1 MDAWHEY
8 YTLAGT
14 ASATLVGL
22 LFVAASVG
30 SSVWER
36 PAALRVFLSATVVH
50 FSSIL
55 VISLCVMAPL
65 RSVLAYGLLFAGGG
79 LVGVVYCF
87 LVIRDTVRDGLSKSI
102 GLEDRTWYAA
112 LPVVGYVLMTG
123 SGVAVA
129 MGFEP
134 GAMVLAISTGLLLI
148 AGIRNA
154 WDITVWIVTRRRS

>member
-1 MDAWHEY
+1 MRGWHEY

-30 SSVWER
+30 SGVWQR

-55 VISLCVMAPL
+55 VISLCVMVPL
-65 RSVLAYGLLFAGGG
+65 PDIRTYGLLFVLGG
-79 LVGVVYCF
+79 LFGCGYCV
-87 LVIRDTVRDGLSKSI
+87 LVIRDTVRDGLSASI
-102 GLEDRTWYAA
+102 ELEDRVWYAA
-112 LPVVGYVLMTG
+112 LPVIGYVLMIA
-123 SGVAVA
+123 SGVALVTRYQA
-129 MGFEP
+129 GD
-134 GAMVLAISTGLLLI
+134 MVLALSVGLLLI

-154 WDITVWIVTRRRS
+154 WDITIWIVTRRPD

>member
-1 MDAWHEY
+1 MDAWHEF

-14 ASATLVGL
+14 ASATLIGL

-55 VISLCVMAPL
+55 VISLCIMAPL
-65 RSVLAYGLLFAGGG
+65 RSVAVYGLVFAVGG
-79 LVGVVYCF
+79 LFGLVYCF

-102 GLEDRTWYAA
+102 DLEDRTWYAA
-112 LPVVGYVLMTG
+112 LPVAGYVLMMG
-123 SGVAVA
+123 AGIAVA

-134 GAMVLAISTGLLLI
+134 GAMVLAISIGLLLV

-154 WDITVWIVTRRRS
+154 WDITVWIVTRRQS

>member
-1 MDAWHEY
+1 MEAWHEY

-14 ASATLVGL
+14 ASATLIGL

-55 VISLCVMAPL
+55 VIALCVMAPL
-65 RSVLAYGLLFAGGG
+65 RNGLAYGLLFAGGG
-79 LVGVVYCF
+79 LFGVVYCF

-102 GLEDRTWYAA
+102 ELEDRAWYAA
-112 LPVVGYVLMTG
+112 CPVVGYVLMLG
-123 SGVAVA
+123 AGIAVA
-129 MGFEP
+129 MGFEA
-134 GAMVLAISTGLLLI
+134 GAMVLAISVGLLMV

-154 WDITVWIVTRRRS
+154 WDITVWIVTRRQS

>member
-1 MDAWHEY
+1 MDAWHEF

-14 ASATLVGL
+14 ASATLIGL

-55 VISLCVMAPL
+55 VISLCIMAPL
-65 RSVLAYGLLFAGGG
+65 RSVAVYGLVFAVGG
-79 LVGVVYCF
+79 LFGVVYCF

-102 GLEDRTWYAA
+102 ELEDRAWYAA
-112 LPVVGYVLMTG
+112 LPVVGYVLMLG
-123 SGVAVA
+123 AGIAVA
-129 MGFEP
+129 MGFEA
-134 GAMVLAISTGLLLI
+134 GAMLLAISVGLLLV

-154 WDITVWIVTRRRS
+154 WDITVWIVTR